1 MPKFLSAEWVERQRE
16 LLAGLPAQD
25 EGSAEGAGGAQG
37 DVTVRV
43 QHLVTGGPDGDVAY
57 HMVFEHGRVVDGGHG
72 TAAGAE
78 VVLTTVHAVAAEIAS
93 GDVEPSVAFMQGRL
107 KTEGPTCR
115 LLPLLA
121 LTQTPAYR
129 AATIQLRSETTF

>member
-1 MPKFLSAEWVERQRE
+1 MPKFLSAEWVERQSE
-16 LLAGLPAQD
+16 LLAALPAPETEGD
-25 EGSAEGAGGAQG
+25 EG

-43 QHLVTGGPDGDVAY
+43 QHVVTGGPDGDVAY
-57 HMVFEHGRVVDGGHG
+57 HLAFEHGRVVDGGLG
-72 TAAGAE
+72 TAADAE
-78 VVLTTVHAVAAEIAS
+78 VVLTTVHEVATAIAS

-107 KTEGPTCR
+107 KTEGPTTQ

-129 AATIQLRSETTF
+129 AATDQLRAETSF